1 MNALHATVSSIKQR
15 SPHSTIKLFQKQP
28 GILSFSILNVG
39 LQFILSTILQ
49 IIFPI
54 LFIFFFV
61 YKMLEIGKNVHHN
74 EPVSGNVLRHVCS
87 VQ

>member
-1 MNALHATVSSIKQR
+1 MNALHATVKLNKDLPAALLNYSWNNQEY
-15 SPHSTIKLFQKQP
+15 STIHY
-28 GILSFSILNVG
+28 SADY
-39 LQFILSTILQ
+39 
-49 IIFPI
+49 FPI
-54 LFIFFFV
+54 ILYYFYV